1 MVKKIIKKITP
12 SFLIKTYHYLW
23 ALVSALFYRFPS
35 RKMKVI
41 GVTGTNGKSTTVKLI
56 AEILKEAGKNVAVVS
71 SISFEVTGVEQ
82 ENKMKMTMP
91 GRGFLQK
98 FLRKARKKSCEC
110 VVLEVTSE
118 GIEQFRHKFINFNV
132 AVITNLAPEHIES
145 HGSFE
150 AYKRAK
156 GKLFRETNDLHIL
169 NSDDEYTDFF
179 KSFYSDKKW
188 GYGLELNDELDE
200 FILGKEV
207 KSESGGV
214 EFKVDGKS
222 VKTNLLGKFNIYNCL
237 AAISVA
243 KYMDINL
250 TVAKKTLADVEG
262 ISGRM
267 EEVISAPFKVYL
279 DYAFTPNALEQVY
292 KDLRQKEKPK
302 KMIAILGACGGG
314 RDKWKR
320 PVLGELA
327 DKFADEVIITNE
339 DPYDEDPEEIINQVA
354 KKIKNPR
361 KIIDRREAINKALE
375 LAERGDVVIVTGKG
389 SESWIQVANG
399 KKLPW
404 SDKEVIKE
412 EFNKLYAEQTL

>member
-1 MVKKIIKKITP
+1 MVKKIIKKIIP

-23 ALVSALFYRFPS
+23 ALFSALFYRFSS

-56 AEILKEAGKNVAVVS
+56 AEILKEAGKKVAVAS
-71 SISFEVTGVEQ
+71 SISFEVAGVEQ

-98 FLRKARKKSCEC
+98 FLCEARKKGCDF

-118 GIEQFRHKFINFNV
+118 GIKQFRHKFIDFNV

-156 GKLFRETNDLHIL
+156 GKLFRETNGLHVL
-169 NSDDEYTDFF
+169 NSDDEYVDFF
-179 KSFYSDKKW
+179 KSFYSDEKW
-188 GYGLELNDELDE
+188 GYGLELSDEFDE
-200 FILGKEV
+200 FILGEAV
-207 KSESGGV
+207 KSGGEGI
-214 EFKVDGKS
+214 EFKVNNES
-222 VKTNLLGKFNIYNCL
+222 VKTNLLGKFNAYNCL

-243 KYMDINL
+243 EHAEVDLDI
-250 TVAKKTLADVEG
+250 VKKALANVKG
-262 ISGRM
+262 IPGRM
-267 EEVISAPFKVYL
+267 EKVISSPFKVYL
-279 DYAFTPNALEQVY
+279 DYAFTPNALEKVY
-292 KDLRQKEKPK
+292 KDLKEKENPK
-302 KMIAILGACGGG
+302 KMIAVLGACGGG

-327 DKFADEVIITNE
+327 DKFADEVIVTNE
-339 DPYDEDPEEIINQVA
+339 DPYDEDPKEIINQVA
-354 KKIKNPR
+354 KKVGNPR

-375 LAERGDVVIVTGKG
+375 LAEDEDVVIITGKG

-399 KKLPW
+399 KKTPW

-412 EFNKLYAEQTL
+412 EFNKLHEK